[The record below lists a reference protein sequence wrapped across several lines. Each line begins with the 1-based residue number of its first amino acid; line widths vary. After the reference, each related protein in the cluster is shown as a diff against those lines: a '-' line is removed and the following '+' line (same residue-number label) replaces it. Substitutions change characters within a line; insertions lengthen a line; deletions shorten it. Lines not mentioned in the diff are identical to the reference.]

1 MARRWRRRWWC
12 RRLPNVVDRDT
23 AGVFLIEDRKKL
35 AWSGNK
41 LPLRHAPLSRD
52 IKILEIRLCKD
63 QANAF
68 DNFNI
73 LRVDEATVS
82 PIR

>member
-1 MARRWRRRWWC
+1 MSSTVTRQVFF
-12 RRLPNVVDRDT
+12 LSKT
-23 AGVFLIEDRKKL
+23 AKNWLGVAINSIN
-35 AWSGNK
+35 A
-41 LPLRHAPLSRD
+41 ALSRD
-52 IKILEIRLCKD
+52 IKIPEIRLCKD